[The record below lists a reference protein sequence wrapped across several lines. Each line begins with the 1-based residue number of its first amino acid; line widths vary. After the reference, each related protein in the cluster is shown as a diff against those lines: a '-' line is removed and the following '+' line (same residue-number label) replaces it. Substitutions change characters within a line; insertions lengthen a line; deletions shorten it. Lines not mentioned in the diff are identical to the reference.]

1 MDEWVART
9 LRLTIVCLAAS
20 ALLIPPSLVGVG
32 PSIPFAVVLG
42 VVSAAC
48 VAARD
53 RLATLPTV
61 IGYDLG
67 RYGQDL
73 WLAAALAALVVIL
86 GPAESPTELR
96 ALGGVVGLVGMVNYF
111 VRPIYLTVVSV
122 VRRRTGS

>member
-1 MDEWVART
+1 MNEWVART

-32 PSIPFAVVLG
+32 PSLPFAAVLG
-42 VVSAAC
+42 VVSAVC

-53 RLATLPTV
+53 RLAALPTV

-73 WLAAALAALVVIL
+73 WLAGAIGALVVIL
-86 GPAESPTELR
+86 GPAGSPAELR
-96 ALGGVVGLVGMVNYF
+96 ALGGVVGLAGMINYF
-111 VRPIYLTVVSV
+111 VRPIYLTAFSILG
-122 VRRRTGS
+122 RRTGS